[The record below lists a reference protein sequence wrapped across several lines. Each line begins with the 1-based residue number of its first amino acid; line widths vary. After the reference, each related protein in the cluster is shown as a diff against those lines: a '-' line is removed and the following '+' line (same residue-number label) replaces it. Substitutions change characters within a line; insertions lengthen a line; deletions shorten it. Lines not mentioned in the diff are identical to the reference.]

1 MLWYSVIKVQ
11 KNTPPPDDHKKH
23 FLTIIA
29 FISLVTSRHPAHC
42 LRRHVNR
49 YLRKTHHPQINLQYV
64 VSMMAPSHLNV
75 LHLSTVTLPMAFS
88 AHTAAKYSAVL
99 SGVFWHIVCAESK
112 KRKRQRLSKALCWLY
127 NSADNNLC
135 HRWGSVRK
143 EPLITCGEWA
153 LIVWFFLLLVHC
165 EWIKLDWRPAAAA
178 AWSPSAWAGWGK
190 KSLAGLHIQRS
201 RRFASGSL

>member
-1 MLWYSVIKVQ
+1 MLWYSVIKAQ
-11 KNTPPPDDHKKH
+11 KNTPPPPDDHKKH
-23 FLTIIA
+23 FLAIIA

-49 YLRKTHHPQINLQYV
+49 YLRKNTSSSNESPIRGVHDGFKSFKCAASQHRYLANGVQCPHG
-64 VSMMAPSHLNV
+64 SKV
-75 LHLSTVTLPMAFS
+75 LRRLVRRFLAYCLCG
-88 AHTAAKYSAVL
+88 KQ
-99 SGVFWHIVCAESK
+99 K
-112 KRKRQRLSKALCWLY
+112 KEKERDFQKH
-127 NSADNNLC
+127 SADYIILQTTTCATVEEGTINNL
-135 HRWGSVRK
+135 RWVGADC
-143 EPLITCGEWA
+143 L
-153 LIVWFFLLLVHC
+153 FFLLLVHC